1 MSLNEPTRLRVA
13 LGDYAHTMPL
23 KSKQIASQSVA
34 FDFTEVK
41 PVYKVFG
48 TMIREQAFDVS
59 EMAIVSYLQAK
70 SHGKPLVLLPAVMM
84 GRFQHHCMLYNAEQ
98 GGITPSDLPGRRV
111 GVRSFAQTTGV
122 WLRGHLQNDYG
133 VDIERVHWVTF
144 EDAHV
149 SEFRD
154 PAGVERAASDKNL
167 GRMVLDG
174 ELIAGIYGQELP
186 DDKRLRSVIPD
197 PEMAARQWHAK
208 HAVVPINHMVVVSE
222 QLARSRPGTVR
233 EVYRMLLA
241 GKRAAGLSK
250 PGSLD
255 MQPFGFAACRPA
267 LQMIIDYCVQQQ
279 LIPRRFAVKELFDD
293 TTRALGA
300 GDGSAHGAAG

>member
-1 MSLNEPTRLRVA
+1 MSLQQMTRLRGA
-13 LGDYAHTMPL
+13 LGDYAHTLPL
-23 KSKQIASQSVA
+23 KNKQITSQSVA

-48 TMIREQAFDVS
+48 TMLRERTFDVS

-70 SHGKPLVLLPAVMM
+70 SHGKPVVLLPAVML
-84 GRFQHHCMLYNAEQ
+84 GRFQHHCMLYSAER
-98 GGITPSDLPGRRV
+98 GRITPPDLEGRRV

-133 VDIERVHWVTF
+133 VDIGRVQWVTF

-154 PAGVERAASDKNL
+154 PAGVERAGPGKTISK
-167 GRMVLDG
+167 MVLDG
-174 ELIAGIYGQELP
+174 ELAAGIYGQELP
-186 DDKRLRSVIPD
+186 DDKGFQSLIPE
-197 PEMAARQWHAK
+197 PEAAARQWHAK
-208 HAVVPINHMVVVSE
+208 HGVVPINHMVVVTE
-222 QLARSRPGTVR
+222 DLARTQPETVA

-241 GKRAAGLSK
+241 SKRAAGLPK
-250 PGSLD
+250 PGGLD

-267 LQMIIDYCVQQQ
+267 LQMIIDYCVQQR
-279 LIPRRFAVKELFDD
+279 LIPRRFAVEELFDD
-293 TTRALGA
+293 TTRALG
-300 GDGSAHGAAG
+300 G

>member
-1 MSLNEPTRLRVA
+1 MSLQQITRLRGA
-13 LGDYAHTMPL
+13 LGDYAHTLPL
-23 KSKQIASQSVA
+23 KNKQIASQSVA

-48 TMIREQAFDVS
+48 AMLRERAFDVS

-70 SHGKPLVLLPAVMM
+70 SHGKPVVLLPAVML
-84 GRFQHHCMLYNAEQ
+84 GRFQHHCMLYNAER
-98 GGITPSDLPGRRV
+98 GRITPSDLEGRRV

-133 VDIERVHWVTF
+133 VDIARVQWVTF

-154 PAGVERAASDKNL
+154 PAGVERAEPGKAISK
-167 GRMVLDG
+167 MVLDG
-174 ELIAGIYGQELP
+174 ELAAGIYGQELP
-186 DDKRLRSVIPD
+186 DDKRFQSVIPE
-197 PEMAARQWHAK
+197 PEAAARQWHAK
-208 HAVVPINHMVVVSE
+208 HGVVPINHMVVVTE
-222 QLARSRPGTVR
+222 ELARTQPETVA

-241 GKRAAGLSK
+241 SKRAAGLPK
-250 PGSLD
+250 PGGLD

-267 LQMIIDYCVQQQ
+267 LQMIIDYCVQQR
-279 LIPRRFAVKELFDD
+279 LIPRRFAVEELFDD
-293 TTRALGA
+293 TTRALG
-300 GDGSAHGAAG
+300 G

>member
-1 MSLNEPTRLRVA
+1 MSLQQMTRLRGA
-13 LGDYAHTMPL
+13 LGDYAHTLPL
-23 KSKQIASQSVA
+23 KNKQITSQSVA

-48 TMIREQAFDVS
+48 TMLRERTFDVS

-70 SHGKPLVLLPAVMM
+70 SHGKPVVLLPAVML
-84 GRFQHHCMLYNAEQ
+84 GRFQHHCMLYSAER
-98 GGITPSDLPGRRV
+98 GRITSPDLEGRRV

-133 VDIERVHWVTF
+133 VDIGRVQWVTF

-154 PAGVERAASDKNL
+154 PAGVERAGPGKTISE
-167 GRMVLDG
+167 MVLDG
-174 ELIAGIYGQELP
+174 ELAAGIYGQELP
-186 DDKRLRSVIPD
+186 DDKRFQSVIPE
-197 PEMAARQWHAK
+197 PEAAARQWHAK
-208 HAVVPINHMVVVSE
+208 HGVVPINHMVVVTE
-222 QLARSRPGTVR
+222 DLARTQPETVA

-241 GKRAAGLSK
+241 SKRAAGLPK
-250 PGSLD
+250 PGGLD

-267 LQMIIDYCVQQQ
+267 LQMIIDYCVQQR
-279 LIPRRFAVKELFDD
+279 LIPRRFAVEELFDD
-293 TTRALGA
+293 TTRALG
-300 GDGSAHGAAG
+300 G

>member
-1 MSLNEPTRLRVA
+1 MGVQQMTRLRGA
-13 LGDYAHTMPL
+13 LGDYAHTLPL
-23 KSKQIASQSVA
+23 KNKQIASQSVA

-48 TMIREQAFDVS
+48 TMLRERAFDVS

-70 SHGKPLVLLPAVMM
+70 SHGKPVVLLPAVML
-84 GRFQHHCMLYNAEQ
+84 GRFQHHCMLYNAER
-98 GGITPSDLPGRRV
+98 GRITPPDLEGRRV

-133 VDIERVHWVTF
+133 VDIARVHWVTF

-154 PAGVERAASDKNL
+154 PAGVERAGPGKTISK
-167 GRMVLDG
+167 MVLDG
-174 ELIAGIYGQELP
+174 ELAAGIYGQELP
-186 DDKRLRSVIPD
+186 DDKRFQSVIPE
-197 PEMAARQWHAK
+197 PEAAARQWHAE
-208 HAVVPINHMVVVSE
+208 HGVVPINHMVVVTE
-222 QLARSRPGTVR
+222 ELARTQPETVA

-241 GKRAAGLSK
+241 SKRAAGLPQ
-250 PGSLD
+250 PGVLD

-267 LQMIIDYCVQQQ
+267 LRMIIDYCVQQR
-279 LIPRRFAVKELFDD
+279 LIPRRFAVEELFDD
-293 TTRALGA
+293 TTRALG
-300 GDGSAHGAAG
+300 G

>member
-1 MSLNEPTRLRVA
+1 MSLQQKTRLRGA
-13 LGDYAHTMPL
+13 LGDYAHTLPL
-23 KSKQIASQSVA
+23 KNKQIASQSVA

-48 TMIREQAFDVS
+48 AMLRERAFDVS

-70 SHGKPLVLLPAVMM
+70 SHGKPVVLLPAVML
-84 GRFQHHCMLYNAEQ
+84 GRFQHHCMLYNAER
-98 GGITPSDLPGRRV
+98 GKITSPDLEGRRV

-133 VDIERVHWVTF
+133 VDIARVQWVTF

-154 PAGVERAASDKNL
+154 PAGVERA
-167 GRMVLDG
+167 GRGKAISKMVLDG
-174 ELIAGIYGQELP
+174 ELAAGIYGQELP
-186 DDKRLRSVIPD
+186 DDKRFQSVIPE
-197 PEMAARQWHAK
+197 PEAAARQWHAK
-208 HAVVPINHMVVVSE
+208 HGVVPINHMVVVTE
-222 QLARSRPGTVR
+222 ELARTQPKTVA

-241 GKRAAGLSK
+241 SKRAAGLPK
-250 PGSLD
+250 PGGLD

-279 LIPRRFAVKELFDD
+279 LIPRRFAVEELFDD
-293 TTRALGA
+293 TTRALG
-300 GDGSAHGAAG
+300 G